1 MFWHRFHAHPDDV
14 GFIVGSKG
22 KTINKLKHITRAH
35 IQLYDAPTDTQIKN
49 NPALRPYPFF
59 YIQAHT
65 PYVIDLTINML
76 IQIAKESENRR
87 FGIFHHAATTKPSY
101 KSENSIVNNKKPLI
115 LEFEL
120 SESDNDE
127 DEDDSSSSD
136 SSSTHSEDCMYPA
149 MSW

>member
-1 MFWHRFHAHPDDV
+1 MFWHRFHVHPDDV

-65 PYVIDLTINML
+65 PYAIDLTINML

-87 FGIFHHAATTKPSY
+87 FGIFHHGATTKPRD
-101 KSENSIVNNKKPLI
+101 KDKNSIVDSEKPFI
-115 LEFEL
+115 IEFEL
-120 SESDNDE
+120 DSDD
-127 DEDDSSSSD
+127 DDDDDDDDSDSSD
-136 SSSTHSEDCMYPA
+136 SSSDCMYPG
-149 MSW
+149 MIV